1 MRALSVAEPSGGL
14 PADRLVALAANVAGW
29 DVAFCTRTID
39 CLSAM
44 PLTWTAFDTGAISWS
59 QVRGIV
65 GAATLLCR
73 ADRAT
78 LDVQLTGAVD
88 DNATSEPE
96 RIVDVAGVLA
106 GRLEDRRKA
115 EREQAT
121 ADRSYI
127 RFQPTLLGGADF
139 HGHGDDDQIAT
150 LTAALAAAA
159 DDPVAD
165 DVRPVDADGTP
176 IPKAWLRGTARG
188 AQLMEGLRRIATTY
202 LAGDGGRQAR
212 PAMTV
217 VVDVQTLT
225 GHTSRVVDTVLTP
238 PTPPLFRL
246 RASRLLWNLAG
257 ARPTTGPPPQCGC
270 WPVMP
275 PASRC

>member
-1 MRALSVAEPSGGL
+1 M
-14 PADRLVALAANVAGW
+14 
-29 DVAFCTRTID
+29 
-39 CLSAM
+39 
-44 PLTWTAFDTGAISWS
+44 
-59 QVRGIV
+59 

-73 ADRAT
+73 ADRAL

-96 RIVDVAGVLA
+96 RIVDVACGLA

-188 AQLMEGLRRIATTY
+188 AQLMEGLRRIATD
-202 LAGDGGRQAR
+202 LPRR
-212 PAMTV
+212 
-217 VVDVQTLT
+217 
-225 GHTSRVVDTVLTP
+225 
-238 PTPPLFRL
+238 
-246 RASRLLWNLAG
+246 
-257 ARPTTGPPPQCGC
+257 
-270 WPVMP
+270 
-275 PASRC
+275 